1 MRDSEF
7 TPAHILVDEASD
19 AAAAQSMSEIKNAMK
34 RHMARMAKFAAWV
47 EPDAI
52 KARQEQ
58 HAKDVER
65 GLEIAKERAKYL
77 LPVPDP
83 LPLEMIGQSPS
94 TIQAMLRHLAG

>member
-1 MRDSEF
+1 MS
-7 TPAHILVDEASD
+7 VDETSEAG
-19 AAAAQSMSEIKNAMK
+19 AAQSFHEIINAAK

-52 KARQEQ
+52 KERQEQ
-58 HAKDVER
+58 HAKDLAK
-65 GLEIAKERAKYL
+65 GLEIAKEREKYL